1 MISPTGVFNNHDK
14 RFLKGYTKMIPKK
27 KMASEDQIFSAI
39 EFLIS
44 QNADYV
50 VGQNIFVD
58 GGFTA
63 W

>member
-1 MISPTGVFNNHDK
+1 
-14 RFLKGYTKMIPKK
+14 
-27 KMASEDQIFSAI
+27 MASEDQIFSAI